1 MASEKRGLFYEALI
15 YVLLRRIIKD
25 KIVYWNQTPSQM
37 TIDTDITIGTTVDNP
52 DFLFLISHSTAEHNS
67 DMKFWRNM
75 GEVFE
80 AKTLVKSKP
89 KAICI
94 LMDDKFKENLLLI
107 QPYAFDDFIIVS
119 QESFGAKIIDFAS
132 TVSTGFPSGKEE
144 KISFVE
150 DLLSSDVD
158 FQVCAQ
164 QFSDR
169 LAQSLNKNNSVADKL
184 WENVIKSLSKDRFR
198 RIPVSKN
205 TSLRRG
211 LAKSLLFE
219 KMPRKNEVI
228 SDVFSDLGIGQKTI
242 RGTVLVDQEIKDV
255 LDLIDN
261 EQLSDLHSYYSSME
275 EFSILVQPLQN
286 IKSFEKF
293 WKYICDHWAKILDP
307 SDLYTLLQK
316 TSAKPHVELGER
328 EDFGYIIP
336 GWLVIILITLLK
348 AKTEKRMDFGYSKI
362 VNEIDLLKD
371 PNNYAKKILEK
382 SGVLEFDAIRSSRT
396 IEYGLRDWL
405 YGAARTNFNLQPSE
419 LALIAYVL
427 SKKVSEK
434 VGKKLDFA
442 LGNTVKNFFVSDTL
456 ETKLLSHPSFQPL
469 KLLIINTL
477 QKSQIQFENINYF
490 PSPLRGLAV
499 SDGKRV
505 NVRAGST
512 NVIRSGSTL
521 IRWVS
526 VSDSGKEH
534 KSKEFCGR
542 VWGFRISVDET
553 TGEISENPWVKKTI
567 LVIDG
572 TFVDKDLLNL
582 YKAGWDEILYPDEI
596 KLLPQLIL

>member
-15 YVLLRRIIKD
+15 YVLLKRSIKD

-37 TIDTDITIGTTVDNP
+37 TIDTDITIGNSVDNP
-52 DFLFLISHSTAEHNS
+52 DYLFLISHSTAEHNS

-89 KAICI
+89 KTICI

-119 QESFGAKIIDFAS
+119 QESYGPKIIDFAS
-132 TVSTGFPSGKEE
+132 TISTRFPSDKDE
-144 KISFVE
+144 KINFIE
-150 DLLSSDVD
+150 GLLSDD
-158 FQVCAQ
+158 IEFQDYAR
-164 QFSDR
+164 QFGDR
-169 LAQSLNKNNSVADKL
+169 LVHSLSKKNSVSDKL
-184 WENVIKSLSKDRFR
+184 WDKVIKSLTKDRFR

-219 KMPRKNEVI
+219 NLPRKNEVI
-228 SDVFSDLGIGQKTI
+228 PDVFYDLGIGQKTI
-242 RGTVLVDQEIKDV
+242 RGTILVDQEIKDV
-255 LDLIDN
+255 LGLIDN
-261 EQLSDLHSYYSSME
+261 EQLSYLHSYYSSME
-275 EFSILVQPLQN
+275 EFSVLVQPLQN

-293 WKYICDHWAKILDP
+293 WKYICDHWAEILKP

-316 TSAKPHVELGER
+316 TSANPYAELGAR
-328 EDFGYIIP
+328 EDSGYIIP

-371 PNNYAKKILEK
+371 PNKYAKDILEK
-382 SGVLEFDAIRSSRT
+382 SGVPEYNAIRSSRT

-405 YGAARTNFNLQPSE
+405 YGSARTNFNLQTSE
-419 LALIAYVL
+419 LALVAYIL
-427 SKKVSEK
+427 SKKLSEK
-434 VGKKLDFA
+434 IGNKLDFA
-442 LGNTVKNFFVSDTL
+442 LENTVKSFFVSDTL

-469 KLLIINTL
+469 KLLILNTL
-477 QKSQIQFENINYF
+477 QKSHIQFENINYF

-505 NVRAGST
+505 NIRAGST
-512 NVIRSGSTL
+512 NVIRSGNTL

-542 VWGFRISVDET
+542 AWGFRISIDET
-553 TGEISENPWVKKTI
+553 TGEISENPWIKKTI

-572 TFVDKDLLNL
+572 TFIDKDLLNL